1 MRVAL
6 TIALCSAAILVAACG
21 SGNNSRPAASRAAS
35 AARRQPPNAAKV
47 EPNSSD
53 EVPLDE
59 VPVVPAELT
68 APLASYTRYVEA
80 LLAQL
85 RPQIATLKAVTERG
99 DLSEAEHDWLLAHIS
114 WLELGQDD
122 DAYSAFGQ
130 LGEQIDGEA
139 NGLPGT
145 TSNPSFTGFHKIEMD
160 LWKRHNLQAAN
171 RDTDKLQSLVVRLA
185 PKLVNSDLPATSLA
199 IDSWVLRAHEILED
213 ALRDSLTQD
222 DDYGSNTDLSTI
234 AADVTATR
242 EMLTVLAP
250 VIEPRAPKVVPAAV
264 RALATLV
271 SAINAA
277 GGPLAEHNLADM
289 PLRTRLALDQAVS
302 AAVEALAPISEL
314 MQIQVP
320 GS

>member
-1 MRVAL
+1 M
-6 TIALCSAAILVAACG
+6 
-21 SGNNSRPAASRAAS
+21 
-35 AARRQPPNAAKV
+35 
-47 EPNSSD
+47 
-53 EVPLDE
+53 DE

-85 RPQIATLKAVTERG
+85 RPQIVTLRAATESG

-122 DAYSAFGQ
+122 DAYGAFGE

-139 NGLPGT
+139 DGLPGT

-160 LWKRHNLQAAN
+160 LWKRHNIKAAN
-171 RDTDKLQSLVVRLA
+171 QDTDKLQSLVSQLT
-185 PKLVNSDLPATSLA
+185 PKVVNSDLPTTSLA
-199 IDSWVLRAHEILED
+199 LDSWVLRAHEILED

-242 EMLTVLAP
+242 EMLTALAP
-250 VIEPRAPKVVPAAV
+250 AIEPRAPKVVPASTA
-264 RALATLV
+264 ALTTLV

-277 GGPLAEHNLADM
+277 GGPLATRNLADL
-289 PLRTRLALDQAVS
+289 PARTRLTLDQAVS